1 MAVIQGQNVQIQG
14 LEELNNL
21 FINLVPEIRN
31 AFHEITGQAAQSM
44 YQEMTSIVPVKTG
57 YLRSTIGVTSSIDAM
72 NIYVT
77 AFYAGFVNYGT
88 RRMKARPFFTG
99 PVERQAPQMI
109 AAYNKAVAAYIAAHV
124 KR

>member
-1 MAVIQGQNVQIQG
+1 MSVITGKNVQIQG

-21 FINLVPEIRN
+21 FINLVPEMTK
-31 AFHEITGQAAQSM
+31 AFHEITSQAAQSM
-44 YQEMTSIVPVKTG
+44 YSEMTSIVPVKTG
-57 YLRSTIGVTSSIDAM
+57 YLRSTIGVTSSINEV
-72 NIYVT
+72 NIFVT
-77 AFYAGFVNYGT
+77 AFYAGFINYGT

-109 AAYNKAVAAYIAAHV
+109 NAYNQAVASYIASNV